1 MLQGS
6 YSKQLYGEEGRVP
19 LEALRVVWLS
29 LLNRTARDALAHI
42 GLCKAN
48 ARPPRHPFFWG
59 IDTIANPIDAMWLSK
74 RSPHVAIP
82 DFGWA
87 EVTHCANKNSLKR
100 PAWQFGP
107 MWLYVA
113 DGSGVSVNV
122 GRSLVF
128 TSFKLAR
135 NFLIQLFPGSR
146 YGSCQGRLH
155 TRNVSI
161 GNSREHSYIN
171 GSKVLGI
178 SRRPVRESI
187 TEGIVWVYL
196 SLGSW
201 ERTPINVSALDSV
214 QILNHKE
221 YFSGETR

>member
-1 MLQGS
+1 
-6 YSKQLYGEEGRVP
+6 
-19 LEALRVVWLS
+19 
-29 LLNRTARDALAHI
+29 
-42 GLCKAN
+42 
-48 ARPPRHPFFWG
+48 
-59 IDTIANPIDAMWLSK
+59 
-74 RSPHVAIP
+74 
-82 DFGWA
+82 
-87 EVTHCANKNSLKR
+87 
-100 PAWQFGP
+100 

-155 TRNVSI
+155 TQKISI

-221 YFSGETR
+221 YFSGETRHEIVLLRHAECDDLVPQRLRSLAGGVQVPRLEFCLSIS